1 MPGGRLTPEDR
12 RRIAAWLAEGRSQA
26 EIGRRLSRPTST
38 ITREVNRNRGPAGYQ
53 ADQAQRATRQRA
65 RRRPAPTSALAQ
77 APVVA
82 PADPRVDGRDPA
94 AVSKFEQ
101 RFTEVL
107 VQMGMSRMTSRVL
120 TCLTTAD
127 SGSMTSAEL
136 VRRLRVSAAS
146 ISKAIGFLEGQHLV
160 RRERDGRRERYV
172 VDDDVWYRASVA
184 TAATNDLFAEA
195 ALAGAEALG
204 PYTPAGARLGRLGP
218 VPQVPERGPP
228 ASRRV
233 LAHRDYRP
241 RPQRARRTSPPDQP
255 STDPMAHRTGYNR
268 PNGPSGR
275 SAPMAE

>member
-1 MPGGRLTPEDR
+1 MSLWLRHTLQRDAKEGQLPGGRLTPEDR

-38 ITREVNRNRGPAGYQ
+38 ITREVNRNRGPVGYQ
-53 ADQAQRATRQRA
+53 ADQAQRAARQRA
-65 RRRPAPTSALAQ
+65 RRRHPAP
-77 APVVA
+77 A
-82 PADPRVDGRDPA
+82 PAQVAAPAGPRVDGRDPA
-94 AVSKFEQ
+94 AVREFEQ

-146 ISKAIGFLEGQHLV
+146 VSKAIGFLEGQHLV

-184 TAATNDLFAEA
+184 TAATNNLFAEA

-204 PYTPAGARLGRLGP
+204 PDTPAGARLADSGRFLKYLSEDLLRHVEYWHTAITG
-218 VPQVPERGPP
+218 RGPSEP
-228 ASRRV
+228 A
-233 LAHRDYRP
+233 D
-241 RPQRARRTSPPDQP
+241 PP
-255 STDPMAHRTGYNR
+255 TGPAVNR
-268 PNGPSGR
+268 PNGPSDR
-275 SAPMAE
+275 L

>member
-1 MPGGRLTPEDR
+1 MRRRGQVPGGRLTQEDR
-12 RRIAAWLAEGRSQA
+12 RRIAVWLAEGRSQA

-53 ADQAQRATRQRA
+53 ADQAQRVTRQRA
-65 RRRPAPTSALAQ
+65 RRRHPAPAPV
-77 APVVA
+77 PVVA
-82 PADPRVDGRDPA
+82 PADPPVEGRDPA
-94 AVSKFEQ
+94 AVSEFEQ

-136 VRRLRVSAAS
+136 VRRLEVSAAS
-146 ISKAIGFLEGQHLV
+146 ISKAIAFLEGQHLV

-204 PYTPAGARLGRLGP
+204 LDTPAGARLADSGRFLKYLSEDLLRH
-218 VPQVPERGPP
+218 VEYWHT
-228 ASRRV
+228 AI
-233 LAHRDYRP
+233 
-241 RPQRARRTSPPDQP
+241 
-255 STDPMAHRTGYNR
+255 TGR
-268 PNGPSGR
+268 GPSGP
-275 SAPMAE
+275 ADPPPAQL

>member
-1 MPGGRLTPEDR
+1 VPGGRLTQEDR
-12 RRIAAWLAEGRSQA
+12 RRIAAWLAEGRSHA

-38 ITREVNRNRGPAGYQ
+38 ITREVNRNRGPGGYQ

-65 RRRPAPTSALAQ
+65 RRHHPTPVPA
-77 APVVA
+77 VA

-94 AVSKFEQ
+94 AVSEFEE
-101 RFTEVL
+101 RFTEVM
-107 VQMGMSRMTSRVL
+107 VQMGMPRMTARVL

-184 TAATNDLFAEA
+184 TAATNDLFAET
-195 ALAGAEALG
+195 ALAGAQALG
-204 PYTPAGARLGRLGP
+204 LDTPAGARLADSGRFLKYLSEDLLRHVEYWHAAITG
-218 VPQVPERGPP
+218 RGPTQ
-228 ASRRV
+228 AGE
-233 LAHRDYRP
+233 
-241 RPQRARRTSPPDQP
+241 PPHQD
-255 STDPMAHRTGYNR
+255 A
-268 PNGPSGR
+268 
-275 SAPMAE
+275 

>member
-1 MPGGRLTPEDR
+1 VPGGRLTQEDR

-38 ITREVNRNRGPAGYQ
+38 ITREVNRNRGSAGYQ

-65 RRRPAPTSALAQ
+65 HRRHPAPTPA
-77 APVVA
+77 VA
-82 PADPRVDGRDPA
+82 PADPPVAGRDLA
-94 AVSKFEQ
+94 AVSEFEQ

-136 VRRLRVSAAS
+136 VRRLEVSAAS

-204 PYTPAGARLGRLGP
+204 LDTPAGARLADSGRFLKYLSEDLLRH
-218 VPQVPERGPP
+218 VEYWHT
-228 ASRRV
+228 AI
-233 LAHRDYRP
+233 
-241 RPQRARRTSPPDQP
+241 
-255 STDPMAHRTGYNR
+255 TGR
-268 PNGPSGR
+268 GPSGP
-275 SAPMAE
+275 SGPSGPPPAQL